1 MNPWANKQLIFFN
14 GTVEHCLCLFPFQ
27 VHLLWACS
35 PACEVVSSCKRSGW
49 WPACSACRSV
59 CRGSGC
65 VSRGETRV
73 SKSWRGGAWMPFSQV
88 QNAEGEAIETEA
100 RERDDEGRLTAS
112 GWGDRKGQECNW
124 GTQLKTLAAGTRRE
138 TIRGW
143 PKTGLASELPQHMV
157 DGTAVPLLDWELRR
171 DDGWGEYRER
181 GIERI
186 SLILFLL
193 SIVHPSIN
201 SSVHL
206 STVHPSS
213 TYPLSNIHPHS
224 IHSHS
229 IHPQSIYPSSI
240 INPSSISTAHPLL
253 IHPPIHAYIVH
264 PSMGHP
270 FIYLYWATG
279 SLLSAAETVVKRTPP
294 APEELVLW
302 LIKIF

>member
-65 VSRGETRV
+65 VSRAETRV

-100 RERDDEGRLTAS
+100 RERDGEGRLTAS

-186 SLILFLL
+186 WFSSFFPL
-193 SIVHPSIN
+193 SIHPST
-201 SSVHL
+201 HL
-206 STVHPSS
+206 SISPQSIHHQPIHCPTSIHTPSIHTPSIHSPSIHHPSS
-213 TYPLSNIHPHS
+213 IHHPFPLPIHSSFIHPYMHTS
-224 IHSHS
+224 STHPWAIHSS
-229 IHPQSIYPSSI
+229 IFTEPQ
-240 INPSSISTAHPLL
+240 
-253 IHPPIHAYIVH
+253 
-264 PSMGHP
+264 
-270 FIYLYWATG
+270 
-279 SLLSAAETVVKRTPP
+279 VV
-294 APEELVLW
+294 
-302 LIKIF
+302 F

>member
-1 MNPWANKQLIFFN
+1 MNPWANKQFIFFN

-35 PACEVVSSCKRSGW
+35 PACEVVLSCKRRGW
-49 WPACSACRSV
+49 WPACGACHSV

-100 RERDDEGRLTAS
+100 RERDGEGRLTAS

-124 GTQLKTLAAGTRRE
+124 GNQLKTLAAGTRWE

-206 STVHPSS
+206 SSP
-213 TYPLSNIHPHS
+213 
-224 IHSHS
+224 
-229 IHPQSIYPSSI
+229 SI
-240 INPSSISTAHPLL
+240 INLSTVQHPSTLHPFTLHPSTVHLSITHHQSIIHFHCPSTPHSSTHTC
-253 IHPPIHAYIVH
+253 IHRPPIHG
-264 PSMGHP
+264 PSIH
-270 FIYLYWATG
+270 L
-279 SLLSAAETVVKRTPP
+279 SLLSHR
-294 APEELVLW
+294 
-302 LIKIF
+302 